1 MCYVLYLWI
10 IKVFNDLKIFPEGA
24 RKYRECMMSANLIYR
39 SSIETLCIQSVSCKM
54 ALMMTIVL
62 PTLDKDFETRQQI
75 LLDLASN
82 KRRLAALNET
92 QPEYAKFNSKVSK
105 LQYPF
110 RNQSYDRLK
119 VKRCEAD
126 LKKVQ
131 SKIIATLDLMQTLKF
146 DAK

>member
-1 MCYVLYLWI
+1 
-10 IKVFNDLKIFPEGA
+10 
-24 RKYRECMMSANLIYR
+24 
-39 SSIETLCIQSVSCKM
+39 
-54 ALMMTIVL
+54 MTIVL